1 MNKIITVSREFGS
14 GGRTIAKMAAEK
26 LQIPVYDSELLAQIA
41 QKSGLDR
48 GYIDQKAEHLTL
60 SNILSS
66 SLSKIGNYSQP
77 TAEDY
82 LWNMQKQVILEL
94 AQKESCI
101 IVGRCADYILRDKA
115 RCLRVFIHASM
126 EKRAERIVKVYGDES
141 KEPPEKRLKDKDKRR
156 RAFYSY
162 RIKQAYG
169 AAWRQ
174 PLFMCTSLNHSF
186 QSFPSLSAF
195 IVLLG

>member
-1 MNKIITVSREFGS
+1 M
-14 GGRTIAKMAAEK
+14 
-26 LQIPVYDSELLAQIA
+26 
-41 QKSGLDR
+41 
-48 GYIDQKAEHLTL
+48 TL

-156 RAFYSY
+156 RAFYNY
-162 RIKQAYG
+162 YTDT
-169 AAWRQ
+169 AWGDPHTYDICLDSGTIGFESCRDI
-174 PLFMCTSLNHSF
+174 LCALYED
-186 QSFPSLSAF
+186 L
-195 IVLLG
+195 